1 MIVDEKFKIKYLDE
15 IETSARKNLI
25 QLDLSI
31 KLAKMRHK
39 KKIDKLR
46 RNKTFK
52 KLGKFEEEQY
62 EKKLED
68 YKELID
74 VNKDTIKLVLE
85 EKDAI
90 Y

>member
-1 MIVDEKFKIKYLDE
+1 MIVNEKFKLTYLDE
-15 IETSARKNLI
+15 LETQSRKNLI

-31 KLAKMRHK
+31 KLAKLRHR
-39 KKIDKLR
+39 KKIDKLKKS
-46 RNKTFK
+46 KTFK

-62 EKKLED
+62 EKKLQD
-68 YKELID
+68 YKELIE

>member
-1 MIVDEKFKIKYLDE
+1 MIVNEKFKLTYLDE
-15 IETSARKNLI
+15 LETQSRKNLI

-31 KLAKMRHK
+31 KLAKLRHK
-39 KKIDKLR
+39 KKIDKLKKS
-46 RNKTFK
+46 KTFK

-62 EKKLED
+62 EKKLQD
-68 YKELID
+68 YKELIE